1 MTVLN
6 APTREFCAVRRERT
20 NTPLQALLTMNG
32 PQFFEAARHLAQ
44 RALRSSRQLDE
55 QLDFMSARLL
65 SRRLDDRERGIAGAA
80 YQDYL
85 RYYDSNPEQARRAL
99 LVGDSEPESTL
110 PRPEFAALT
119 MVANQLMNLDEVLN
133 K

>member
-1 MTVLN
+1 M
-6 APTREFCAVRRERT
+6 RRERT

-32 PQFFEAARHLAQ
+32 PQFFEAARHLAE
-44 RALRSSRQLDE
+44 RALGSSRQLDE
-55 QLDFMSARLL
+55 QLDFMSGRLL
-65 SRRLDDRERGIAGAA
+65 ARRLDDRERAIAGAA

-85 RYYDSNPEQARRAL
+85 RYYDSNPDQARRAL
-99 LVGDSEPESTL
+99 LVGDSEPKSTL